1 MTHKHPP
8 AIACWF
14 SLLCV
19 LALPLPAAANQAEA
33 APEAVASTGITRSA
47 APVDRFERYN
57 RAMYRFNTGIDR
69 AVLRPLAEGY
79 AKLPRPIRG
88 GIGNFIGH
96 LAYADTIVNDFLQ
109 GKFSDG
115 GKDLARFTLNT
126 VVGVGGL
133 FDPATAAG
141 LQKNDEDFGQTL
153 GKWGVP
159 SGPYVVLPFLGSST
173 LRDAPTWA
181 VSNALD
187 ARSYLNQDALNY
199 SLASLRLVDLR
210 ASVLVADTSIEQAYD
225 PYAFVRDAYLQRRE
239 YKVRDG
245 EMPETIEEPLEDPA
259 GE

>member
-133 FDPATAAG
+133 FDPATASG

>member
-1 MTHKHPP
+1 MTPKPTP
-8 AIACWF
+8 SIACWF

-33 APEAVASTGITRSA
+33 APEAVASTGITRTS

-187 ARSYLNQDALNY
+187 ARSYLNQDAVNY
-199 SLASLRLVDLR
+199 GLASLRLVDLR
-210 ASVLVADTSIEQAYD
+210 AGVLVADASIEQAFD

-245 EMPETIEEPLEDPA
+245 EVPETIEEPLEDPA